1 MQKNSS
7 KKPGKGY
14 DGGKQEGSHPQGST
28 EPDSPTS
35 ISITQKNNDTNRR
48 NDQSGQVQ
56 QLDDNR
62 YPRGPNRPA
71 MPGVPTHLHSNLPG
85 NGQRSGE
92 KSKDGGRNNANV
104 PKGLRKRTPKEA
116 NHKTGGGVQRQLR
129 YPQNTNDRPAGT
141 QTPSMHTTS

>member
-1 MQKNSS
+1 
-7 KKPGKGY
+7 
-14 DGGKQEGSHPQGST
+14 
-28 EPDSPTS
+28 
-35 ISITQKNNDTNRR
+35 
-48 NDQSGQVQ
+48 
-56 QLDDNR
+56 
-62 YPRGPNRPA
+62 

-129 YPQNTNDRPAGT
+129 DTQNTDDRPAGT
-141 QTPSMHTTS
+141 QTPSMHTTSRKTRPGGDARRTNQDQPREQQRTVLVHARTGDTTHREDTTQKNTEAPHHRGANQWLAEKHEKQYKNAT